1 MEHAHS
7 DEEMMMATQIAYLD
21 FDNNNGECNRN
32 VQEIIDA
39 FVSENC
45 HYDGQGNLCLND
57 GVASDNHT
65 RKQFEVVNNIIN
77 LENSSNGRINL
88 DSWTVKDVCND
99 ESKTGYVGM
108 LIDTGDG
115 NAIIGNRGSESYNGE
130 QTRKDWIE
138 ADLGLLDSSLTGQQD
153 RAAKYMNELWYKY
166 GDNYDKFSVA
176 GHSLGGNLSQHMTV
190 FAPAAMR
197 SKLDHTINFDGP
209 GFSDEYIRLNA
220 DRISDT
226 CVIMDRYQW
235 SWVSSLLIP
244 LTGVADHIVRAHDE
258 EGMGFPKGALFRHDT
273 HNVEFDE
280 FGNVQ
285 VGDESSLSQLL
296 GPIVEYIE
304 KAGDDPVQD
313 ILSLLGFT
321 LDAEAG
327 CKAVAFT
334 IAAVYGLKL
343 IIAAVQL
350 FVSVASSIGE
360 FIQNIYYN
368 YIAPQVSGIY
378 EVSISS
384 MRACKADML
393 QDIRSMEALNASIDS
408 LAKSIR
414 YDSATSSY
422 YKSRLLLAQNSLEN
436 NINKIKKLVNKLDTY
451 ANQYSSVDSRVAG
464 YFV

>member
-1 MEHAHS
+1 MGYVYS
-7 DEEMMMATQIAYLD
+7 DEQMMMATQVAYLD
-21 FDNNNGECNRN
+21 FKNNSGKCNQN
-32 VQEIIDA
+32 VQEAIDA
-39 FVSENC
+39 YISEHC
-45 HYDGQGNLCLND
+45 TYDSSGNLCLKD
-57 GVASDNHT
+57 AYSGDKYVE
-65 RKQFEVVNNIIN
+65 KQFEVVSNIVD
-77 LENSSNGRINL
+77 LQNSSDGRINL
-88 DSWTVKDVCND
+88 NEWTIKNVCND
-99 ESKTGYVGM
+99 EHGTGYVGM

-115 NAIIGNRGSESYNGE
+115 NAIIGNRGSESYDAE
-130 QTRKDWIE
+130 QLAKDWGI
-138 ADLGLLDSSLTGQQD
+138 ADIGLLESKLTTQQE
-153 RAAKYMNELWYKY
+153 RAQKYMEELWYTY
-166 GDNYDKFSVA
+166 GDEYDSYSVT
-176 GHSLGGNLSQHMTV
+176 GHSLGGNLSEHMAIN
-190 FAPAAMR
+190 APAAMR
-197 SKLDHTINFDGP
+197 EKIDHIISFDGP
-209 GFSDEYIRLNA
+209 GFSDEYIKKNL
-220 DRISDT
+220 DRINNMAGK
-226 CVIMDRYQW
+226 MDRYQW
-235 SWVSSLLIP
+235 SWVSALLLP
-244 LTGVADHIVRAHDE
+244 LPGVTDRIIKAHNE
-258 EGMGFPKGALFRHDT
+258 KGKIFPVNLFYRHDT
-273 HNVEFDE
+273 HNVEFDGN
-280 FGNVQ
+280 GNVQ
-285 VGDESSLSQLL
+285 DGDESSLSQLL

-321 LDAEAG
+321 LAAVAG
-327 CKAVAFT
+327 CKVVAFA

-451 ANQYSSVDSRVAG
+451 ANKYSSVDSRVAG